1 MNRSPG
7 RALNGARDMPSIG
20 STSAPL
26 SIRDAAS
33 CAAATLVAYVGVV
46 HEVVGATLYPEGPL
60 AFGGPIVWYAAGVA
74 GIAAGL
80 LLAAGAVRLLAVP
93 VRPLAAAV
101 GIIGGAVFVA
111 EALRNGGF
119 HLFAFTL
126 VVAGGFLALT
136 EPRSGGRA

>member
-1 MNRSPG
+1 MR
-7 RALNGARDMPSIG
+7 SIG
-20 STSAPL
+20 SASAPL

-60 AFGGPIVWYAAGVA
+60 GFGGPIAWHAAGLA

-80 LLAAGAVRLLAVP
+80 LLAAGAVRLLPVP
-93 VRPLAAAV
+93 VKPLAAAV
-101 GIIGGAVFVA
+101 GIIGGAVFAA

-126 VVAGGFLALT
+126 VVAGGFVALT
-136 EPRSGGRA
+136 EPRSGGGA